1 MDFVFAKTMRLSATP
16 IIHGEKMAE
25 ELLID
30 QNVYLEAGIHIGT
43 KIKTP
48 GMKKFVY
55 KVREDRLYLL
65 DLNTI
70 DGRIKAAASLLA
82 QYDPKDILVTASRIY
97 AVAAAEKFAEI
108 TGVKVITGRVMPGI
122 LTNPNRDDYMEPEV
136 ILISDTRNEK
146 QAVKEASETNIPI
159 VALCDTDN
167 WIKFVDLVIP
177 CNNKGRRSLALVYY
191 LLSRQFLK
199 EKGLIKSDEEFKYKV
214 SDFEAKMEMKAK

>member
-1 MDFVFAKTMRLSATP
+1 
-16 IIHGEKMAE
+16 MAE

-70 DGRIKAAASLLA
+70 DGRIKTAASLLA
-82 QYDPKDILVTASRIY
+82 QYDPKDIVVTASRIY

-191 LLSRQFLK
+191 LLARQFLK